1 MTRMAGSMRTGR
13 RFTFRDPS
21 GLLARLRAA
30 RLAGV
35 AGLALAL
42 AAGATLPARAQF
54 YDNRA
59 AGEANVRMERI
70 ESQMRALTGQIEQL
84 GYQLK
89 QLQDQMRRMQEDT
102 EFRLND
108 LETKGAKPA
117 KKTEAAP
124 AAGPEATDTASAA
137 DAAPAPEATTDAAA
151 DTAAVAPAS
160 SAFNTTSPATAGEPP
175 QPLGSL
181 PGSVAG
187 LPAADDPAGPY
198 GQDAGVGQ
206 PLDLTALTRGAATPQ
221 PLQPEPAAPAAAAS
235 STPPPSAGPR
245 AAYDAAYASMMRGD
259 YPVAEEEFR
268 IFLDSYPRDRLAPD
282 AQYWLGESLYAQAR
296 YRDAADAF
304 LKSYSD
310 HPDTAKA
317 PDSLL
322 KLGLS
327 LEGLGE
333 KDAACTTFGELLT
346 KYPKAPRTLRDRARS
361 EMQSAGCA

>member
-1 MTRMAGSMRTGR
+1 MAGSTRTGR
-13 RFTFRDPS
+13 RFTFRAPP
-21 GLLARLRAA
+21 GLVARLGAA
-30 RLAGV
+30 RMAGV
-35 AGLALAL
+35 AGLVLAL
-42 AAGATLPARAQF
+42 SAGAAAPARAQF

-108 LETKGAKPA
+108 LETKGSKPA

-124 AAGPEATDTASAA
+124 ATEPAATAAAA
-137 DAAPAPEATTDAAA
+137 DEAPAEEEEVAAAPAATE
-151 DTAAVAPAS
+151 S
-160 SAFNTTSPATAGEPP
+160 SAFTTSSPATAGEPP

-206 PLDLTALTRGAATPQ
+206 PLDLTALTRGAAKPE
-221 PLQPEPAAPAAAAS
+221 PLPPEPAAPAAA
-235 STPPPSAGPR
+235 TPQAPAAGATGPR
-245 AAYDAAYASMMRGD
+245 AAYDSAYSSMMRGD
-259 YPVAEEEFR
+259 YPAAETGFR
-268 IFLDSYPRDRLAPD
+268 TFLASYPRDRLAPD

-310 HPDTAKA
+310 HPETAKA

-333 KDAACTTFGELLT
+333 KDAACTTFGELLS

>member
-1 MTRMAGSMRTGR
+1 MDGSLRTGCR
-13 RFTFRDPS
+13 KTF
-21 GLLARLRAA
+21 GLAQGRGARRAA
-30 RLAGV
+30 GRMAGV
-35 AGLALAL
+35 AGLVLTL
-42 AAGATLPARAQF
+42 LAGAALPARAQF

-89 QLQDQMRRMQEDT
+89 QLQDQMRRSQEDT

-117 KKTEAAP
+117 PGKKTEAEP
-124 AAGPEATDTASAA
+124 VDAGTPSATAL
-137 DAAPAPEATTDAAA
+137 APEASPS
-151 DTAAVAPAS
+151 APAVES
-160 SAFNTTSPATAGEPP
+160 SAFNTSSPASAGEPAR
-175 QPLGSL
+175 PLGSL

-187 LPAADDPAGPY
+187 LPAADDPNGPY

-206 PLDLTALTRGAATPQ
+206 PLDLTALTRGAAKPE
-221 PLQPEPAAPAAAAS
+221 PLRPEPATPAGPAATAAALPGVPAS
-235 STPPPSAGPR
+235 GGART
-245 AAYDAAYASMMRGD
+245 AYDTAYATLMRGD
-259 YPVAEEEFR
+259 YSGAETGFR
-268 IFLDSYPRDRLAPD
+268 TFLATYPRDRLAPD
-282 AQYWLGESLYAQAR
+282 AQYWLGESLYSQAR

-310 HPDTAKA
+310 NPETPKA

-333 KDAACTTFGELLT
+333 KDAACTTFSELLS
-346 KYPKAPRTLRDRARS
+346 KYPKASRTLRDRARS
-361 EMQSAGCA
+361 EMQAAGCA